1 MTEAQ
6 LKTEEA
12 AKIRK
17 NIADAQA
24 KIDSYSV
31 SKGTTAAAR
40 EQTPEN
46 QIAVQTAERTQKI
59 QEYAEDVARE
69 ARQAELDI
77 EQARIDGM
85 NEGLE
90 KELAQNELNYKRLI
104 EANVQRQAEMVE
116 RLRDVKELEW
126 QNANPK
132 AKEQGLTFDRSTV
145 TAADLSPDQQAIIKE
160 YARIAEDI
168 RQKANKDS
176 LESML
181 SEVLTY
187 EQSRLKITEE
197 YERKR
202 QSLYTTDAEGNKVFR
217 EGVTQGNADEL
228 DTQEQDAL
236 KAIDEQFAQREASYQ
251 AWCEAIASLSLAQLE
266 AVLKQAEEE
275 LEKLEKSGT
284 ADGKQIAVARAKVA
298 TAKSKVEKANAQNDV
313 SPNKRSVKEWE
324 DLYKVLNECNKSF
337 EEIGDTVGGVAGEI
351 ISTAGGIMTSTLS
364 MINGIVQLVQMSAMG
379 MQGTATAAATA
390 IRTVE
395 TASVILTVISAAL
408 QIAMQIVNLFNN
420 DEEKQKEIEA
430 LQDRIDQLQWELD
443 NADAVRLQQNSFK
456 AMDMLRQVTAE
467 VRLEMVR
474 LQLSVGNTWGAFRA
488 MYASISSNNAML
500 QKSAKKVAEAYANIS
515 YTADKALGSAK
526 YDDAKNQLQNIAQQQ
541 LLIQDQIRTEES
553 KKKTDNGKIA
563 EWEQQIQE
571 LGEQAVTII
580 NEMVEDII
588 GGTSTEIANELAD
601 AFFDAFE
608 AGEDAAEAWGEK
620 VNEIVAD
627 VLKRMLVSKFLE
639 EPLGEIFDK
648 YKSKW
653 FNNGQFAG
661 LDAVINSMQGFASD
675 LNAVGADF
683 AAIWDSLPDSVKNMF
698 TVTADATR
706 EASQEGI
713 ATASQESVDELNG
726 RATAI
731 QGHTYSISENTKLL
745 VANSAAILESVLNIE
760 RHTEA
765 ISQRMETVE
774 DMIGEVN
781 DNVNDIAIKG
791 IKIK

>member
-1 MTEAQ
+1 M
-6 LKTEEA
+6 
-12 AKIRK
+12 
-17 NIADAQA
+17 
-24 KIDSYSV
+24 
-31 SKGTTAAAR
+31 
-40 EQTPEN
+40 
-46 QIAVQTAERTQKI
+46 
-59 QEYAEDVARE
+59 
-69 ARQAELDI
+69 
-77 EQARIDGM
+77 
-85 NEGLE
+85 
-90 KELAQNELNYKRLI
+90 
-104 EANVQRQAEMVE
+104 
-116 RLRDVKELEW
+116 
-126 QNANPK
+126 
-132 AKEQGLTFDRSTV
+132 
-145 TAADLSPDQQAIIKE
+145 
-160 YARIAEDI
+160 
-168 RQKANKDS
+168 
-176 LESML
+176 
-181 SEVLTY
+181 
-187 EQSRLKITEE
+187 
-197 YERKR
+197 
-202 QSLYTTDAEGNKVFR
+202 
-217 EGVTQGNADEL
+217 
-228 DTQEQDAL
+228 
-236 KAIDEQFAQREASYQ
+236 
-251 AWCEAIASLSLAQLE
+251 
-266 AVLKQAEEE
+266 
-275 LEKLEKSGT
+275 
-284 ADGKQIAVARAKVA
+284 
-298 TAKSKVEKANAQNDV
+298 
-313 SPNKRSVKEWE
+313 
-324 DLYKVLNECNKSF
+324 
-337 EEIGDTVGGVAGEI
+337 
-351 ISTAGGIMTSTLS
+351 
-364 MINGIVQLVQMSAMG
+364 
-379 MQGTATAAATA
+379 
-390 IRTVE
+390 
-395 TASVILTVISAAL
+395 
-408 QIAMQIVNLFNN
+408 FNN

-474 LQLSVGNTWGAFRA
+474 LQLSVGNTWGVFRA

-541 LLIQDQIRTEES
+541 LLIQDQIRAEES
-553 KKKTDNGKIA
+553 KKKTDHGKIA

-745 VANSAAILESVLNIE
+745 VVNSAAILESVLNIE